1 MKILIVMAGFF
12 PGKEYGGPPV
22 SVDNFCSLMKED
34 CFIVT
39 HNHDKGDTSVYEGI
53 DSGVWVKRDN
63 CSVMYLPNDNYNKA
77 SFEQIIK
84 ELNPDL
90 LYLQGLFQQCVLPC
104 LKLAKKYN
112 IDVLLAPRGELCA
125 GAFKKKYKKIP
136 YIIYLRA
143 MGLIKNV
150 EFQSTSDEET
160 EAIQK
165 ILKVKEK
172 RVHFLTNI
180 PSIPKKE
187 YERTVKISGK
197 GKFIFLSRI
206 HPKKNLISAIKYFS
220 VVNGEA
226 VFDIYGPIED
236 ESYWKECQI
245 EIEKLPQNVTVNY
258 CGLVSHDEVHEV
270 FSKHDAFLFPT
281 FSENYGHVI
290 AESLVVGTPVIIS
303 DQTPWNDVE
312 THKCGWA
319 IPLSKP
325 ENFTRR
331 IQEIVNI
338 EEPDYRKM
346 SDSAIDYA
354 YRKSNFAYLKES
366 YNKALSRVCIKECE
380 EKKK

>member
-39 HNHDKGDTSVYEGI
+39 HNHDKGDNSAYEGI
-53 DSGVWVKRDN
+53 ESGVWVKRDN
-63 CSVMYLPNDNYNKA
+63 CSVMYLPDEKYNKNT
-77 SFEQIIK
+77 FEQVIK
-84 ELNPDL
+84 DLNPDI

-104 LKLAKKYN
+104 LQLAKKYS
-112 IDVLLAPRGELCA
+112 IRVLLAPRGELCA

-136 YIIYLRA
+136 YITFLKV
-143 MGLIKNV
+143 MGLIRNV

-165 ILKVKEK
+165 ILKADEN

-187 YERTVKISGK
+187 YEHTGKVSGK
-197 GKFIFLSRI
+197 GKFVFLSRI
-206 HPKKNLISAIKYFS
+206 HPKKNLISAIKYFGG
-220 VVNGEA
+220 VHGEA

-245 EIEKLPQNVTVNY
+245 EIEKLPQNVSVNY

-270 FSKHDAFLFPT
+270 FSKYDAFLFPT

-290 AESLVVGTPVIIS
+290 AEALAVGTPVIIS
-303 DQTPWNDVE
+303 DQTPWSSIIDF
-312 THKCGWA
+312 GAGFA
-319 IPLSKP
+319 IDLDDHDMFSNSIQAIIDM
-325 ENFTRR
+325 NFASFNA
-331 IQEIVNI
+331 I
-338 EEPDYRKM
+338 
-346 SDSAIDYA
+346 SDSAKKMFTKKAKLDELRLTYSQLLRIRPS
-354 YRKSNFAYLKES
+354 YR
-366 YNKALSRVCIKECE
+366 
-380 EKKK
+380 